1 MKKIL
6 AFLLVAIMVVALV
19 ACGGKKTDTTTAK
32 DATETTA
39 TVEQTTAETT
49 AATEQQTTAETTTAT
64 EKQTSEETTTV
75 ETTTTEEVTT
85 TEETTTVAETT
96 TAVVIEVDPADPAS
110 VIAAAYQLEAGE
122 TLAGVYTLQG
132 VVTKIGT
139 AYSTQYENVTVTIA
153 VGGDES
159 KLIDAYRAQ
168 GEDAQAV
175 KVGDEVIVS
184 GTIKNYKGTV
194 EFDAGCSIEIVP
206 TVTELEGII
215 CDVDFKGGK
224 IVDSKGLLTF
234 PASANEYVDNYSV
247 YVDDAKYKVPA
258 FVVFEVGTAAIGTFE
273 SVKSTADY
281 LNLFN
286 KDFSVEV
293 YYFNDN
299 TKGGDSVQAIFCS
312 TEFGGWG
319 IAENAGKPYFII
331 GLNSGGKNTYASV
344 YALNT
349 SSNKNLTHV
358 VATFSKSEGV
368 MRIYVDGVLNAETKF
383 DGTLDVMPP
392 NTDNTLKTMIIGAD
406 IDGDKN
412 MKNEHNGEFLEFRTA
427 EFQLVDAKIYDH
439 ALDATEVQLA
449 FELNQAAVVNP

>member
-19 ACGGKKTDTTTAK
+19 ACGGDKKDTTTAK

-39 TVEQTTAETT
+39 TEN
-49 AATEQQTTAETTTAT
+49 QTTAETTTAT
-64 EKQTSEETTTV
+64 EKQTTEETTTV

-96 TAVVIEVDPADPAS
+96 TAVVIEVDPTDPAS

-122 TLAGVYTLQG
+122 TLAGAYTLQG
-132 VVTKIGT
+132 IVTKIGT
-139 AYSTQYENVTVTIA
+139 AYNPQYGNVTVTIA

-184 GTIKNYKGTV
+184 GKIKNYKGTV

-215 CDVDFKGGK
+215 CDVGYSGGK

-273 SVKSTADY
+273 SVKTTADY

-293 YYFNDN
+293 YYFNNN
-299 TKGGDSVQAIFCS
+299 TSGGDSVQAVFCS

-358 VATFSKSEGV
+358 VATFSKTEGV
-368 MRIYVDGVLNAETKF
+368 MRIYVNGVLDAETKF

-406 IDGDKN
+406 IDGNKDLKH
-412 MKNEHNGEFLEFRTA
+412 EHNGEFLEFRTA
-427 EFQLVDAKIYDH
+427 EFQLIDAKIYDH
-439 ALDATEVQLA
+439 ALTAPEAKMA
-449 FELNQAAVVNP
+449 FELDQAAVVNP